1 MKAYYHARAPEY
13 DDWWL
18 GTGGFAHIER
28 PGWHEEREVLAGVLA
43 ALTPAHTL
51 DVACGTG
58 MLTQH
63 LPGEVVGL
71 DQSDAML
78 EHARQRAPA
87 ATFVQGDA
95 LDLPFEDDS
104 FDRVFSSFFYCHL
117 EEEDRLRF
125 LFEARRVARELVI
138 VGARRTDGSPAAE
151 WQERRLAD
159 GSRWQVFKRLFDPDA
174 LVDELGGGRLLHV
187 GRYFVAAQ
195 SPRP

>member
-18 GTGGFAHIER
+18 GTGAFADIER
-28 PGWHEEREVLAGVLA
+28 PGWHDEREVLASVLA
-43 ALTPAHTL
+43 ALAPARTL

-63 LPGEVVGL
+63 LPGELVGL

-78 EHARQRAPA
+78 ERARRRVPA
-87 ATFVQGDA
+87 ARFVTGDA
-95 LDLPFEDDS
+95 LVLPFAEDS

-117 EEEDRLRF
+117 EEDARLRF
-125 LFEARRVARELVI
+125 LEEARRIAHELVI
-138 VGARRTDGSPAAE
+138 VGARRDAASPAE
-151 WQERRLAD
+151 QWQERRLAD

-174 LVDELGGGRLLHV
+174 LLDELGGGRLLHV
-187 GRYFVAAQ
+187 GHYFVVVQ
-195 SPRP
+195 SPRA

>member
-18 GTGGFAHIER
+18 GTGGFADVER
-28 PGWHEEREVLAGVLA
+28 PGWHEEREVLARVLA
-43 ALTPAHTL
+43 ALPPVRML

-63 LPGEVVGL
+63 LPGERVGV

-78 EHARQRAPA
+78 EHARQRVPT
-87 ATFVQGDA
+87 ATFVTGDA
-95 LDLPFEDDS
+95 LDLPFEDGS

-125 LFEARRVARELVI
+125 LVEARRVARELVV
-138 VGARRTDGSPAAE
+138 VGACRRDGWPSAE

-159 GSRWQVFKRLFDPDA
+159 GSRWQVFKRRFDPDA
-174 LVDELGGGRLLHV
+174 LADELGGGRLLHV
-187 GRYFVAAQ
+187 GHYFVVVQ
-195 SPRP
+195 SPRA